1 MRAQFVLVL
10 AFIAGCGGQAAVG
23 TTQEGLGLLPSRST
37 RIAVVGAGPSGLTA
51 AYTLKQQGYT
61 NVTVFEKNGRVGGK
75 VYSWRNGNAV
85 SELGAVF
92 ASPDYK
98 LVLGLADKYQIPYVP
113 YTLGQS
119 ILDERGQRQ
128 TLQSFLTSRYNIL
141 QILGATVS
149 YGAALVRYAGIN
161 LDGLFWQSAD
171 LDVPFDQFASAHG
184 FRPIAELARA
194 VMIGFGYG
202 WYEDVPAAYFMKLL
216 GWLVKIGGSQGL
228 EPATYY
234 TFPTGFASIW
244 EAVAGELDVRLNSEV
259 TAIDR
264 THGCPILT
272 VNGAQLTFDAVII
285 SAPLNKVASF
295 MSLTTD
301 EAALFGQV
309 ISDRYE
315 VSLFTASGLKPEEA
329 LFFYGNAN
337 PAGINHTNVWANR
350 DRNSPMYVAYQL
362 VDRSITPDQITA
374 TLAADVAGQGGTFG
388 GLLLRQEWDN
398 YFPHV
403 SVQSMQSGFYDQ
415 MEALQ
420 GQNNTYYVG
429 GTLSFE
435 TVEHSARYAQ
445 TLVQAHF
452 PPPLF

>member
-1 MRAQFVLVL
+1 MRAHLVLVL
-10 AFIAGCGGQAAVG
+10 ALIAGCGGQGAVG
-23 TTQEGLGLLPSRST
+23 VSQEGLGLLPPKST

-51 AYTLKQQGYT
+51 AYTLKQQGYP
-61 NVTVFEKNGRVGGK
+61 NVTVFEKNDRVGGK
-75 VYSWRNGNAV
+75 VYSYRNGNNV

-98 LVLGLADKYQIPYVP
+98 LVLGLADKYKIPYVP

-128 TLQSFLTSRYNIL
+128 TLQSFLTSRYNL
-141 QILGATVS
+141 FQILGATVS
-149 YGAALVRYAGIN
+149 YGAALVRYAAIN
-161 LDGLFWQSAD
+161 LDGLGWQSDD
-171 LDVPFDQFASAHG
+171 LNVPFDQFASAHG

-202 WYEDVPAAYFMKLL
+202 WYENVSAAYFMKLL
-216 GWLVKIGGSQGL
+216 GWLVKIGGTQGL
-228 EPATYY
+228 QPATYY
-234 TFPTGFASIW
+234 TFPTGFSSIW

-259 TAIDR
+259 TSITR
-264 THGCPILT
+264 GCPLLIT
-272 VNGAQLTFDAVII
+272 VNGVQLPFDAVII
-285 SAPLNKVASF
+285 SAPLNKVSSF
-295 MSLTTD
+295 MTLTAE
-301 EAALFGQV
+301 EAALFNQV

-315 VSLFTASGLKPEEA
+315 VSLFTAAGLTPEEA

-337 PAGINHTNVWANR
+337 PNGINHTNVWANR

-374 TLAADVAGQGGTFG
+374 TLAADVASQGGSFG

-403 SVQSMQSGFYDQ
+403 SVESMQAGFYDQ

-420 GQNNTYYVG
+420 GKNNTWYVG

-445 TLVQAHF
+445 TLVQTYF